1 MGVQL
6 LARRLTPELPETT
19 AGLGR
24 DSVIALDLLPPRLY
38 MRYALRPG
46 HPHPDACGRISYEE
60 KRGGGGVRWSEKST
74 ERVLPSSKSK
84 VRVCIYFS
92 AQAAVSS
99 KLKYRYR

>member
-1 MGVQL
+1 MGV
-6 LARRLTPELPETT
+6 ARRLTPELPETT

-60 KRGGGGVRWSEKST
+60 KRGGGGLDGVRRALSGFFLQARVKSEFAFIFRRRLPC
-74 ERVLPSSKSK
+74 RVKLLK
-84 VRVCIYFS
+84 V
-92 AQAAVSS
+92 
-99 KLKYRYR
+99 